1 MTVFQNIL
9 QDPDA
14 LVQILLPVQLGS
26 SLMCACR
33 LHYNYLNNEKPNPR
47 VLDQYIQFTTC
58 NNHMN
63 QSKARD
69 HTVTLKQLQSFDQ
82 YKLLKKEDPV
92 KLDVID
98 TNEDAIQFRTE
109 HTFR

>member
-14 LVQILLPVQLGS
+14 LVQILLAVQHGS

-33 LHYNYLNNEKPNPR
+33 LHYNYLNNEKPNLR

-58 NNHMN
+58 TIHMN
-63 QSKARD
+63 EMKARD
-69 HTVTLKQLQSFDQ
+69 HTVTLRQLQS
-82 YKLLKKEDPV
+82 
-92 KLDVID
+92 
-98 TNEDAIQFRTE
+98 
-109 HTFR
+109 